1 MVTQLKLEIQQL
13 REEAL
18 LTNEL
23 NNSRQS
29 QIDVLHSQLQE
40 TTTKWEEVEFVYYL
54 LLFSIV
60 MLQ

>member
-40 TTTKWEEVEFVYYL
+40 TTTKWEEVEFV
-54 LLFSIV
+54 
-60 MLQ
+60 

>member
-23 NNSRQS
+23 NKSRQS

-40 TTTKWEEVEFVYYL
+40 TTTKWEEVEFV
-54 LLFSIV
+54 
-60 MLQ
+60 